1 MQVTLKYKILII
13 IIAIGL
19 LIFGTY
25 KAIQNRM
32 NSEEGLDNDISTGEI
47 ITEKTEEKSDE
58 DDYIYV
64 HIIGEVKNN
73 GIIKLKAGD
82 RLINAIEAAG
92 GVTEQADLSQ
102 INLAY
107 VLSDGNKIRIPNIND
122 KNDNT
127 NYITNGSGENVII
140 GEEKNNAKI
149 NINIATQSELET
161 ITGVGPSTA
170 AKIIEYRNKNGKFK
184 KIEDLKK
191 VGGIGEGKFNNLKDE
206 ITVK

>member
-32 NSEEGLDNDISTGEI
+32 NSEEGLANDISTGEI

-64 HIIGEVKNN
+64 HVIGEVKNN

-184 KIEDLKK
+184 KIEDIKK

>member
-32 NSEEGLDNDISTGEI
+32 NSEEGLANDISTGEI

-107 VLSDGNKIRIPNIND
+107 VLSDGNKIRIPNVND

-149 NINIATQSELET
+149 NINTATQSELET

-191 VGGIGEGKFNNLKDE
+191 VGGIGEGKFSNLEDE